1 MPVRRVSQLMAGWIN
16 RLGAVWVEG
25 QVTQVTRRPGARTV
39 FLTLRDPSAD
49 VSLPL
54 TCAVDLLDSLDV
66 GLRDGAHV
74 VVHAK
79 PAFYVARGTL
89 SLAADEIRPVGV
101 GELLARLEH
110 LKKVLAAEGL
120 FAAER
125 KRPLPFLPGVVGV
138 VCGRASAAEKDVVEN
153 ARRRWPAVRFRIEEV
168 AVQGPNAVTEVSAA
182 VGRLDADQDVEVI
195 VVTRGGGSLEDLL
208 PFSNETLVRA
218 VAACRTPVVSAIGHE
233 VDTPLLDLVA
243 DVRASTPTDAAKRVV
258 PDMAEEAARVSQLRD
273 RARTAV
279 RTLVHRELNAL
290 QHVRSRPVLA
300 EPGVMVDARRDD
312 VGRLVDRARR
322 CFGSSLDRAADNLAH
337 TRARVTALSPAAT
350 LERGYAVLQRGDGG
364 VVRRPADVSAGDL
377 VRARLAEGELS
388 LEVRQTLR

>member
-1 MPVRRVSQLMAGWIN
+1 M
-16 RLGAVWVEG
+16 
-25 QVTQVTRRPGARTV
+25 
-39 FLTLRDPSAD
+39 
-49 VSLPL
+49 
-54 TCAVDLLDSLDV
+54 
-66 GLRDGAHV
+66 
-74 VVHAK
+74 
-79 PAFYVARGTL
+79 
-89 SLAADEIRPVGV
+89 
-101 GELLARLEH
+101 
-110 LKKVLAAEGL
+110 
-120 FAAER
+120 
-125 KRPLPFLPGVVGV
+125 
-138 VCGRASAAEKDVVEN
+138 
-153 ARRRWPAVRFRIEEV
+153 
-168 AVQGPNAVTEVSAA
+168 
-182 VGRLDADQDVEVI
+182 
-195 VVTRGGGSLEDLL
+195 
-208 PFSNETLVRA
+208 
-218 VAACRTPVVSAIGHE
+218 
-233 VDTPLLDLVA
+233 A

-273 RARTAV
+273 RAHTAV
-279 RTLVHRELNAL
+279 RTLVQRELNAL